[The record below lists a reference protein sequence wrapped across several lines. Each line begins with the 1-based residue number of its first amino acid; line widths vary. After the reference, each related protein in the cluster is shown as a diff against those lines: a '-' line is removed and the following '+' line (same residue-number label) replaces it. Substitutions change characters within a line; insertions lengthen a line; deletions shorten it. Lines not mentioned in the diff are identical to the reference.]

1 MSRCDKSLHEMK
13 LRCRWIV
20 CLSCLLLFGTGFGAA
35 QQPAGQRPPEVHA
48 RFSADTIL
56 IGDQF
61 FLELDI
67 DKDVAQEIRLPQFE
81 DRRLMPQIEM
91 LGIDRV
97 DTLSREGRRI
107 RLRVVYRLT
116 GFDAGNFVVEGF
128 PVVWTASAGDATD
141 QKGDTILAP
150 ERLGI
155 EVRTFDIDTTTYQL
169 SDIKR
174 PIHTPLVFAE
184 IREMVYWSVA
194 AAVLLAG
201 IVYLLIRFLNRKKRR
216 QGGQRSVPPHVAA
229 IRALEK
235 LHSRKLWQ
243 NGKHKEYY
251 SQLANIVR
259 IYIQGRYGIGA
270 MEMTSDQLLEAMRD
284 SNDER
289 LREKLRELFALAD
302 LVKFAKMAPE
312 PEDNE
317 QAYFDAYFYIEETKE
332 IPEPGQGQPLAP
344 GATATEAGEMPAEDD
359 LTISTAAVEPDKHRN
374 EGKEVENDGDAV

>member
-20 CLSCLLLFGTGFGAA
+20 CLSCALLFGTGRGAA
-35 QQPAGQRPPEVHA
+35 QQPAGQRPPEVHT
-48 RFSADTIL
+48 RFSADTVL

-81 DRRLMPQIEM
+81 DRKFVPQIEM

-116 GFDAGNFVVEGF
+116 GFDAGSYRVDGF
-128 PVVWTASAGDATD
+128 PVVWSASPGDASD
-141 QKGDTILAP
+141 GKGDTILAP

-155 EVRTFDIDTTTYQL
+155 EVRTFDIDTATYQL

-184 IREMVYWSVA
+184 IRELVYWGA
-194 AAVLLAG
+194 AVAVLLAG
-201 IVYLLIRFLNRKKRR
+201 VIYLLVRYFGRKKRR
-216 QGGQRSVPPHVAA
+216 TGAKRSVPPHVAA

-235 LHSRKLWQ
+235 LHSKKLWQ

-251 SQLANIVR
+251 SQLADIVR

-284 SNDER
+284 SNDEQ
-289 LREKLRELFALAD
+289 LRTKLRELFALAD
-302 LVKFAKMAPE
+302 LVKFAKMAPT

-332 IPEPGQGQPLAP
+332 IPEPGQEPLAP

-359 LTISTAAVEPDKHRN
+359 LVISTTDGWQKHRN
-374 EGKEVENDGDAV
+374 DGKEVENDGDAV